1 MTVLIFFVV
10 LFILILV
17 HEWGHFIV
25 AKKTG
30 MRVDEFGIGFPPR
43 LFGIKKGETEYTFN
57 LLPIGGF
64 VRIFGEDAVTT
75 ASARLDADV
84 PEQSDGNTP
93 SSGQRQYDENAEDA
107 EHAKE
112 QGSDISRSF
121 TSKSKWAQTAVLL
134 AGVTMNVI
142 FAWFLFVIVFII
154 GVPTAVDEATA
165 SQDAAF
171 TITHV
176 LPDGPADRAG
186 IPVGAIITG
195 YAPEAGEELTPS
207 AFSAYAS
214 TAQGPIVVTYEYDGE
229 MVATE
234 VTPVLGLI
242 PDEPNKPAIGVALSL
257 VETVNS
263 PFHIA
268 VLDATVTTYESLI
281 AILVGTLGL
290 FADIAQLDADL
301 SQVAGPV
308 GIVGLVGDAAQFGF
322 ASLLMFTAIISLN
335 LAVINLLPFP
345 ALDGGRLVFVAVEA
359 ITRRPI
365 DPAWVLRLNTLGF
378 ILLILL
384 MLAVTYSDIAKL
396 I

>member
-1 MTVLIFFVV
+1 MTVLIFFAV

-30 MRVDEFGIGFPPR
+30 MRVDEFGIGFPPK

-64 VRIFGEDAVTT
+64 VRIFGE
-75 ASARLDADV
+75 
-84 PEQSDGNTP
+84 
-93 SSGQRQYDENAEDA
+93 NAEDA
-107 EHAKE
+107 ESAKE
-112 QGSDISRSF
+112 HGEDISRSF
-121 TSKSKWAQTAVLL
+121 TSKNKLAQTAVLI

-142 FAWFLFVIVFII
+142 FAWFLFVIVFAM
-154 GVPTAVDEATA
+154 GVPTAVDESTA
-165 SQDAAF
+165 SADARF

-176 LPDGPADRAG
+176 VPEGPADEAG
-186 IPVGAIITG
+186 IPVGAVITD
-195 YAPEAGEELTPS
+195 YAPEDDEALTPS

-214 TAQGPIVVTYEYDGE
+214 SIEGPMTITYTYDD
-229 MVATE
+229 ATITTE
-234 VTPVLGLI
+234 VDPVVGLI
-242 PDEPNKPAIGVALSL
+242 TDEPQKQAIGVALSL
-257 VETVNS
+257 VDVVRS
-263 PFHIA
+263 PIHMA
-268 VLDATVTTYESLI
+268 LWDATVTTYESLI
-281 AILVGTLGL
+281 AIFTGTIGL

-345 ALDGGRLVFVAVEA
+345 ALDGGRLVFVAIEA

-365 DPAWVLRLNTLGF
+365 DPAWVLRLNTTGF

-384 MLAVTYSDIAKL
+384 MLAVTYSDIMKL